1 MEFLRPKD
9 VVRKMKISR
18 ALLYNLIN
26 AGLFPKP
33 AKFNRLSIWKDSE
46 VEKVMDAYINLSE
59 EEIKQIVHQI
69 ERARTIQTDPIE
81 KSVRGF

>member
-9 VVRKMKISR
+9 VMKKMKISK

-33 AKFNRLSIWKDSE
+33 AKFNKLSIWKKRE
-46 VEKVMDAYINLSE
+46 VEKIMDAIYINLSE
-59 EEIKQIVHQI
+59 EEIKQIVHQV
-69 ERARTIQTDPIE
+69 EESRTI
-81 KSVRGF
+81 